1 MYQSM
6 LPYQQNLNQ
15 FQMYGLQPTNAQHFV
30 PSQPIQSNSPNLVP
44 VQPLDGTFM
53 PPMCLSKLMHP
64 LSGNGAQL
72 GSLILGNGN
81 VMSSDP
87 YSCNFLAQLEGSY
100 KTGESDAE
108 EIQVELVES
117 GEKCANVWRQ
127 NTTGELVVAQL
138 IYEDD
143 KRFRLCALDGFVL
156 AIMIKGKDMRSSVT
170 WYTNDSSQI
179 VWHRTGEVT
188 FKLVTMTPDQSRRN
202 SLASNYSGTSQMSY
216 SQAGPWEVATDVRM
230 LIRPELS
237 TQQELSPEEE
247 QTEGEMQKSSSDR
260 PTSSYSESP
269 LSESTS
275 LSASKKKMTDDELFD
290 QFRRYCVKCPSLVQ
304 KIIQWGITRT
314 PNRRVGVRE
323 ISELA
328 AGRLWVRATL
338 IEPPRGSVENWQE
351 VLNELKGAYQEVE
364 QGVYMQPPSQPNEP
378 GKQHRLRKSSFGFW
392 MVEEYNVDEN
402 AWYPCAQEVPYGHWV
417 DLKDSRKRYNIQLLP
432 MLSILNRM
440 QDQWADHEEME
451 KSMEFLFKSCN
462 QKKLNTRLKARNLK
476 HNISNLRLKLEK
488 QYDLSFAVRVA
499 ETADSIALG
508 DQNLGVTEN

>member
-6 LPYQQNLNQ
+6 LSYQHNLSQ
-15 FQMYGLQPTNAQHFV
+15 FQMFGLQPANAQHFV
-30 PSQPIQSNSPNLVP
+30 PPQKSIQSISPNLVP
-44 VQPLDGTFM
+44 VQPFDRTCM
-53 PPMCLSKLMHP
+53 PMCLSKSMHP
-64 LSGNGAQL
+64 LSRNGAQF
-72 GSLILGNGN
+72 GSLILSNGN
-81 VMSSDP
+81 VGSSDP

-100 KTGESDAE
+100 KTETPDAQ
-108 EIQVELVES
+108 EIQVELVNSLEQY
-117 GEKCANVWRQ
+117 ANVRRQ
-127 NTTGELVVAQL
+127 DTTGEFVVAQL
-138 IYEDD
+138 IFEDV
-143 KRFRLCALDGFVL
+143 KRFRLCSLDGFVL

-202 SLASNYSGTSQMSY
+202 SLASNFSGISQMSY
-216 SQAGPWEVATDVRM
+216 SQAGSCEVASDVRM
-230 LIRPELS
+230 RIRPELR
-237 TQQELSPEEE
+237 TQKELSPEVG
-247 QTEGEMQKSSSDR
+247 QTEREIQKSSSDR

-269 LSESTS
+269 SSESS
-275 LSASKKKMTDDELFD
+275 SQSASQKKMTDDELFD
-290 QFRRYCVKCPSLVQ
+290 QFRRYCAKCPSLIQ
-304 KIIQWGITRT
+304 KVVHWGITLT

-338 IEPPRGSVENWQE
+338 IEPPKGSVENWLE

-378 GKQHRLRKSSFGFW
+378 GKQHRLRRSSFGFW
-392 MVEEYNVDEN
+392 MIEEYNVDEN
-402 AWYPCAQEVPYGHWV
+402 AWNPCAQEVPYGHWV